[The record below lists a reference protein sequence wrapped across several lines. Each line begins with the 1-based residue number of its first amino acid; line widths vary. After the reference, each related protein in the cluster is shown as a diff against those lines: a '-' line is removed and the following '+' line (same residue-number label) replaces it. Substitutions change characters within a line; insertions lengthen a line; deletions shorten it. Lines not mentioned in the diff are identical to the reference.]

1 MKKIIVIIIMLG
13 GFFTVQANDL
23 PEGTTECIWKNTA
36 YEYFCDTCGCG
47 GNGGSMGFGTGLNNN
62 FVGLRYIG
70 QKYRS
75 RDGIFDNSPWIN
87 ENFNT
92 VQAWGKFPIGD
103 LFLVNAILPY
113 HSHNRT
119 FADNTEQTINGIGDA
134 TVLAYYNVLKQTAD
148 SIISIKPEHALQIG
162 GGIKLP
168 TGTFNAANNEGSVN
182 PGFQLGTGSWDY
194 ILAANYGIT
203 HRNWGFAALLN
214 YTIKT
219 ENSKNYLFGN
229 QWNATLNTYK
239 TYYLSPSV
247 SLTPQ
252 AGLGAEFFSENKE
265 FDFVVPDTGG
275 DVYFARFGLEANYNR
290 YALGIS
296 SMLPISQNLNEGKV
310 EVKNRV
316 SLYLNINI

>member
-1 MKKIIVIIIMLG
+1 MKKIIIYIFWLG
-13 GFFTVQANDL
+13 GLFMVQANDL
-23 PEGTTECIWKNTA
+23 PDTEYECIWKNTA

-92 VQAWGKFPIGD
+92 VQAWGKFPVGKRV
-103 LFLVNAILPY
+103 LVNALLPY

-134 TVLAYYNVLKQTAD
+134 TVLAYYNVLRQTPD
-148 SIISIKPEHALQIG
+148 SIISIKPEHALQVG

-168 TGTFNAANNEGSVN
+168 TGSFDAANIEGSVN
-182 PGFQLGTGSWDY
+182 PSFQLGTGSWDY

-203 HRNWGFAALLN
+203 HRNWGLSALLN
-214 YTIKT
+214 YTVKT
-219 ENSKNYLFGN
+219 ENSKSYLFGN
-229 QWNATLNTYK
+229 QWNVALNTHK
-239 TYYLSPSV
+239 TYYLSSSV

-252 AGLGAEFFSENKE
+252 IGLGGEIFEENQEFSIT
-265 FDFVVPDTGG
+265 VPDTGG
-275 DVYFARFGLEANYNR
+275 EVYFARFGVEANYNR

-296 SMLPISQNLNEGKV
+296 SMLPISQNLNAGKV

-316 SLYLNINI
+316 SLYLNINM